1 MGRIADVHGRHP
13 LAMGIL
19 TGTAVGAC
27 LGVLFAP
34 RRGSE
39 TRKRMGEGVGRAKGT
54 VGDWAHRS
62 RGAYVATR
70 DRVVK
75 SAKGTSQYVKGVAEA
90 VTNKAHREGDAALR
104 KVSSSPSPGLSGQP
118 RKAI

>member
-39 TRKRMGEGVGRAKGT
+39 TRKHLGEGVGRAKGA
-54 VGDWAHRS
+54 VGHWANRS
-62 RGAYVATR
+62 HGAYAATR

-75 SAKGTSQYVKGVAEA
+75 SAKGTSQYVRGVAEA
-90 VTNKAHREGDAALR
+90 VTNKAREGDAALR
-104 KVSSSPSPGLSGQP
+104 KVSSSAPQGLTGQP

>member
-1 MGRIADVHGRHP
+1 MGRIAGMHGRHP

-39 TRKRMGEGVGRAKGT
+39 TRQRVGEGVQRAKGT
-54 VGDWAHRS
+54 VGHWANRS
-62 RGAYVATR
+62 HGAYATTR

-75 SAKGTSQYVKGVAEA
+75 GAKGTTQYVRGVAEA
-90 VTNKAHREGDAALR
+90 VVNKAHREGDAALR
-104 KVSSSPSPGLSGQP
+104 KMSSSPSPGLSGQP